1 MRLGLDQGQETGGV
15 PPDERVAE
23 LVEENNRLRKQM
35 YRLEGELEDYRVQ
48 LAAGQGGGAEGTG
61 GHALRWQVG
70 DVVVRGLSR
79 PGWDTIRLPD
89 RLIRLL
95 WNARR
100 QRRDRVG

>member
-1 MRLGLDQGQETGGV
+1 MGLDQGQETGGAT
-15 PPDERVAE
+15 PDERVAE

-89 RLIRLL
+89 RLVRLL
-95 WNARR
+95 WTAWR
-100 QRRDRVG
+100 QRRHRHG